1 MTDEEKKEIKELIA
15 THTKEAVTAAMES
28 MAQNAQQEGDEVNKG
43 NHTEVGADRA
53 PAAGDY
59 EWLKTQF
66 EKTMELNRM
75 FATSMNTGAKEKSGE
90 ELLTEMFK
98 EE

>member
-1 MTDEEKKEIKELIA
+1 MTDEEKNEIKEIIA
-15 THTKEAVTAAMES
+15 SNTKEAISEAMAAMASHSAEER
-28 MAQNAQQEGDEVNKG
+28 NADDKG
-43 NHTEVGADRA
+43 NHKEVGEDTAR
-53 PAAGDY
+53 PVGDY

>member
-1 MTDEEKKEIKELIA
+1 MTDEEKKEIKDFIA
-15 THTKEAVTAAMES
+15 TYTKEAISEAMAD
-28 MAQNAQQEGDEVNKG
+28 MASHSTEERNAYDKG
-43 NHTEVGADRA
+43 NHKEVGEDTARQ
-53 PAAGDY
+53 AGDY

-75 FATSMNTGAKEKSGE
+75 FATSMNTGAQEKSGE

-98 EE
+98 ED